1 LNQRKGWTFFIDN
14 RPGAGGNLGL
24 DLVAKAKP
32 DGYTLGM
39 GQTANLA
46 INPSLYTK
54 MPFDAAKDF
63 TPIALVASQPLIFV
77 VRSDSPLKNL
87 ADLFAVARNTGQV
100 SMASAGSGTAGHLSG
115 ELVAKLAN
123 VKFMHVPYKGFSQAM
138 NDLLGGQVD
147 FLSTSPQSCI
157 NQLRAGKIRGLAVTS
172 LKRLAIASDVPTL
185 NELGFN
191 GVDVAD
197 WKVVVGPAG
206 MPVEIVKSL
215 HLEIQSALMAQDT
228 IEKLA
233 LEGAVTVPGSTEAA
247 RIFIQSEQK
256 RWGALVT
263 NSGATAD

>member
-1 LNQRKGWTFFIDN
+1 
-14 RPGAGGNLGL
+14 
-24 DLVAKAKP
+24 
-32 DGYTLGM
+32 M
-39 GQTANLA
+39 
-46 INPSLYTK
+46 
-54 MPFDAAKDF
+54 
-63 TPIALVASQPLIFV
+63 
-77 VRSDSPLKNL
+77 
-87 ADLFAVARNTGQV
+87 
-100 SMASAGSGTAGHLSG
+100 
-115 ELVAKLAN
+115 
-123 VKFMHVPYKGFSQAM
+123 
-138 NDLLGGQVD
+138 
-147 FLSTSPQSCI
+147 
-157 NQLRAGKIRGLAVTS
+157 TS